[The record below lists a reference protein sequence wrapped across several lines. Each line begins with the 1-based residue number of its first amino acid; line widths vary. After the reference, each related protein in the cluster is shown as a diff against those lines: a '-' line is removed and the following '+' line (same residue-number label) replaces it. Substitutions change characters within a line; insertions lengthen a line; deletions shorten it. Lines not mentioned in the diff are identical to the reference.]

1 MNRTSMN
8 IFNKS
13 SKKCNVKSVIYWK
26 GRVRSPFSRIS
37 HKEVLYQLGSTEART
52 GLARSS
58 AGHGI

>member
-1 MNRTSMN
+1 MN

-13 SKKCNVKSVIYWK
+13 SKIRSVMSK
-26 GRVRSPFSRIS
+26 VSFTGVRSPFSRIS
-37 HKEVLYQLGSTEART
+37 HKEVLYQLGGTEART